1 MYNGAMT
8 YRTLARASLIVS
20 ALFATTVHA
29 QEVVRKEAPPEIRT
43 LIGAVVQAVN
53 GSADNF
59 ESFAQER
66 FAPELLKQQSA
77 ADRQALH
84 RKLSETFGQISVGA
98 VRKEGPD
105 GPMLLQVKG
114 SKTDGVIIMDLD
126 FSSPPKI
133 VAFGPEPGS

>member
-1 MYNGAMT
+1 MT
-8 YRTLARASLIVS
+8 NRTVAHTVLALTFLMA
-20 ALFATTVHA
+20 ATAHA
-29 QEVVRKEAPPEIRT
+29 QEVVRKEAPPEIRQ

-53 GSADNF
+53 GTAEGF

-77 ADRQALH
+77 ADRRTLH
-84 RKLSETFGQISVGA
+84 QQLSDTFGQIAVGA

-114 SKTDGVIIMDLD
+114 SKGDGVIEVEVD
-126 FSSPPKI
+126 SSAAPKI
-133 VAFGPEPGS
+133 IAFSPQ

>member
-1 MYNGAMT
+1 MT
-8 YRTLARASLIVS
+8 NRTVAPTVLALTFLI
-20 ALFATTVHA
+20 AATAHA
-29 QEVVRKEAPPEIRT
+29 QEVVRKEAPPEIRQ

-53 GSADNF
+53 GTAEGF

-77 ADRQALH
+77 ADRRTLH
-84 RKLSETFGQISVGA
+84 QKLSDSFGQIAVGA

-114 SKTDGVIIMDLD
+114 SKGDGVIEVEVD
-126 FSSPPKI
+126 SSAAPKI
-133 VAFGPEPGS
+133 IAFSLQ

>member
-8 YRTLARASLIVS
+8 YRTLARTSLIVS
-20 ALFATTVHA
+20 ALFATTVYA
-29 QEVVRKEAPPEIRT
+29 QELVRKEAPPEIRT

-53 GSADNF
+53 GSPDNF

-66 FAPELLKQQSA
+66 FAPELLKQQSV

-84 RKLSETFGQISVGA
+84 RKLSETFGQIAVGA

-114 SKTDGVIIMDLD
+114 SKSDGVIEVEVDSSATPRITF
-126 FSSPPKI
+126 FSPQ
-133 VAFGPEPGS
+133 

>member
-1 MYNGAMT
+1 MT
-8 YRTLARASLIVS
+8 NRTVAHTVLALTFFIA
-20 ALFATTVHA
+20 AAAHA
-29 QEVVRKEAPPEIRT
+29 QEVVRKEAPPEIRQ

-53 GSADNF
+53 GTAEGF

-77 ADRQALH
+77 ADRRTLH
-84 RKLSETFGQISVGA
+84 QKLSDSYGQITVGA

-114 SKTDGVIIMDLD
+114 AKADGVIAVEVD
-126 FSSPPKI
+126 SSATPKI
-133 VAFGPEPGS
+133 VAFSPQ

>member
-1 MYNGAMT
+1 MA
-8 YRTLARASLIVS
+8 
-20 ALFATTVHA
+20 ATAHA
-29 QEVVRKEAPPEIRT
+29 QEVVRKEAPPEIRQ

-53 GSADNF
+53 GTAEGF

-77 ADRQALH
+77 VDRRTLH
-84 RKLSETFGQISVGA
+84 QKLSDTFGQIAVGA

-114 SKTDGVIIMDLD
+114 SKADGVIEVEVD
-126 FSSPPKI
+126 SSAAPKI
-133 VAFGPEPGS
+133 IAFSPQ

>member
-1 MYNGAMT
+1 MTNRTVAHTLLLLTFFVGA
-8 YRTLARASLIVS
+8 
-20 ALFATTVHA
+20 TVHA

-59 ESFAQER
+59 EAFAQER
-66 FAPELLKQQSA
+66 FTPELLKQQSA

-114 SKTDGVIIMDLD
+114 SKNDGVIEVAVDSSATPRITF
-126 FSSPPKI
+126 FSPQ
-133 VAFGPEPGS
+133 

>member
-8 YRTLARASLIVS
+8 YRTLARTSHIVS
-20 ALFATTVHA
+20 ALFATTVYA

-53 GSADNF
+53 GSPDNF
-59 ESFAQER
+59 ETFAQER

-84 RKLSETFGQISVGA
+84 RKLSETFGQIA
-98 VRKEGPD
+98 VNAIRKEGPD

-114 SKTDGVIIMDLD
+114 SKSEGVIEVEID
-126 FSSPPKI
+126 SSATPRI
-133 VAFGPEPGS
+133 TFFAAQ

>member
-1 MYNGAMT
+1 MT
-8 YRTLARASLIVS
+8 NRTVAPTVLALTFLI
-20 ALFATTVHA
+20 AATAHA
-29 QEVVRKEAPPEIRT
+29 QEVVRKEAPPEIRQ

-53 GSADNF
+53 GTAEGF

-77 ADRQALH
+77 ADRRTLH
-84 RKLSETFGQISVGA
+84 QKLSDSFGQIAVGA

-114 SKTDGVIIMDLD
+114 SKGDGVIEVEVDG
-126 FSSPPKI
+126 SAAPKI
-133 VAFGPEPGS
+133 IAFSLQ

>member
-8 YRTLARASLIVS
+8 YRTLAHISLIIA

-43 LIGAVVQAVN
+43 LISAVVQAVN

-84 RKLSETFGQISVGA
+84 RKMSEAFGQISVGA

-105 GPMLLQVKG
+105 GPLLLQVKG
-114 SKTDGVIIMDLD
+114 SKSDGVIEVEVDSSAQPRITF
-126 FSSPPKI
+126 FSPQ
-133 VAFGPEPGS
+133 

>member
-8 YRTLARASLIVS
+8 YRTLAPTSLIIA
-20 ALFATTVHA
+20 ALLSTTLHA
-29 QEVVRKEAPPEIRT
+29 QEVVRKEAPPEIRQ
-43 LIGAVVQAVN
+43 LIASVVQAVN
-53 GSADNF
+53 GSTDTF

-77 ADRQALH
+77 ADRRTLH
-84 RKLSETFGQISVGA
+84 QKLSDTFGQIAVGA

-114 SKTDGVIIMDLD
+114 SKGDGVLEIEID
-126 FSSPPKI
+126 SSAAPKI
-133 VAFGPEPGS
+133 TYFAID